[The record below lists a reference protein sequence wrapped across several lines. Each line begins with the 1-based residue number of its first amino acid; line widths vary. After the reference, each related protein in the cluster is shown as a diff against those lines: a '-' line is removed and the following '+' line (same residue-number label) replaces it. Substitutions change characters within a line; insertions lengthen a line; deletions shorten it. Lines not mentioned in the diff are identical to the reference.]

1 MRGPGTCQS
10 DHRCLVVRDQF
21 PGVVATSASL
31 DTSGW
36 GRARCTD
43 GQCYLE
49 SEPRGVGECRNVG
62 SGPGVL
68 CMIDLPWPQFTWDQV
83 MPMGPSQGEVRIVGP
98 NLEGARI
105 LYGIDPVNLGIRFLM
120 ADGKSLAVEAL
131 GFLVGDWMVFTTRCV
146 NHGDDTCKW
155 EFRNRIRGDGRPIEV
170 QFKATDV
177 RRAVPLSK
185 YNITMRRETQ
195 IPGRQ

>member
-1 MRGPGTCQS
+1 
-10 DHRCLVVRDQF
+10 
-21 PGVVATSASL
+21 
-31 DTSGW
+31 
-36 GRARCTD
+36 
-43 GQCYLE
+43 
-49 SEPRGVGECRNVG
+49 
-62 SGPGVL
+62 
-68 CMIDLPWPQFTWDQV
+68 